1 MRIMRVLRIL
11 RMVRHFVGLQSLFYT
26 IHKAYREIGLILVIF
41 LVTVIMFSTMVFA
54 FESDWTFYDC
64 IWWGL
69 LTLTTVGYHHQPTTM
84 LGQLV
89 GGLCALCGVFILT
102 LPIPLVV
109 TSFAVCYKTKL
120 WRNELATRKR
130 LLRERRNEKSDI
142 LFHLATSSGM
152 SGVRQEHEILPLLYN
167 RDIKCS
173 VCKREVKQEDED
185 SGF

>member
-1 MRIMRVLRIL
+1 M
-11 RMVRHFVGLQSLFYT
+11 
-26 IHKAYREIGLILVIF
+26 F
-41 LVTVIMFSTMVFA
+41 LVTVLMFSSLIFA
-54 FESDWTFYDC
+54 FEREGSRAVDWTFYDC

-69 LTLTTVGYHHQPTTM
+69 LTLTTVGYHHQPSTM

-142 LFHLATSSGM
+142 LFHLATSGGM
-152 SGVRQEHEILPLLYN
+152 SGVRQEDEILTILSP
-167 RDIKCS
+167 S
-173 VCKREVKQEDED
+173 
-185 SGF
+185 SGIDTKSAGLA